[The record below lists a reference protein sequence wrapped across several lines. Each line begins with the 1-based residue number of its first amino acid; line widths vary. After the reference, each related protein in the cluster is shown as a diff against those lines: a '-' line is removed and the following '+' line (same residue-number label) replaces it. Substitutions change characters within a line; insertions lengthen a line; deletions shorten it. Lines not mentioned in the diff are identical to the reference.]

1 MNGEL
6 ITKQSVNT
14 DTVMAG
20 DSRSSKDAALASE
33 GISGSGPIELSH
45 ETRDVISQTEKVS
58 SGMTEAIEMVAESCK
73 LLRDSASAALEVSGQ
88 AVADLCKQLDYAA
101 IFQSVSSALARLVEA
116 AKETTRTANF
126 EAVVGRVRLVAL
138 RVKRNELLSK
148 ANWPLFLVD
157 NGDICERLD
166 SLTSGEAGDA
176 ALSDCISKIACDC
189 LGADWLNATRR
200 GWNDHEE
207 LAPGERGVL
216 SRALDRHERA
226 DYEGCVAL
234 LMNLIEGLP
243 EKYGGKIGSL
253 DDEHSEMFDIY
264 AQKYGL
270 NPSRDKTG
278 KPRRLVASKNHVL
291 LVLLFSDA
299 AQYMLEYTTE
309 YIVKVT
315 LTNTMNEDL
324 AAHNPLRNKICH
336 GVQTEYGTLEHSL
349 KAILVTDIIIR
360 FGNAVREE
368 PGDFSC
374 DNNLQ
379 GKQGF

>member
-33 GISGSGPIELSH
+33 GISGSAPIELSH

-88 AVADLCKQLDYAA
+88 VVADLCKQLDYAA

-234 LMNLIEGLP
+234 LMNLIEGLL